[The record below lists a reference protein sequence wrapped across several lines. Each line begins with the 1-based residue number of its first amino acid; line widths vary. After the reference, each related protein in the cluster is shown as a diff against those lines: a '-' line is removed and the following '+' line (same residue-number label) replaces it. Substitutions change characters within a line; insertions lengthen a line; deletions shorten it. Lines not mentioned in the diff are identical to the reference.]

1 MKTQRS
7 PLSIAMKSNRRGQPD
22 PFTFVSLNS
31 FNSSWREEEGGCKTN
46 ERSEQRSSFCPRN
59 KSMSSKDSQC
69 RQQRLTSSP
78 HFMTKDTWMLAKR
91 RRRRRGMSLSFFDEF
106 QICKK
111 GRWHMFVAADDLTG
125 RHCIFEITL
134 RKVWQRNR
142 CGDRKKMTLQG
153 GGKHWQQVQHGKA
166 GSILV
171 LYCRSV
177 TWRKESLER
186 TDGEQRK
193 V

>member
-91 RRRRRGMSLSFFDEF
+91 GRGGGGGEGWALAFLMSSRSVKREGDTCL
-106 QICKK
+106 
-111 GRWHMFVAADDLTG
+111 
-125 RHCIFEITL
+125 
-134 RKVWQRNR
+134 WQRTTSR
-142 CGDRKKMTLQG
+142 GGIASLRLLWEKSDKGIDVVTEKKW
-153 GGKHWQQVQHGKA
+153 H
-166 GSILV
+166 
-171 LYCRSV
+171 CRGAENTDSRYNTV
-177 TWRKESLER
+177 KLE
-186 TDGEQRK
+186 
-193 V
+193 VY

>member
-91 RRRRRGMSLSFFDEF
+91 GRGAGGGGRGGGAGGGWALAFLMSSRSVKREGDTCLWQQTTSQGGIASLRLLWEKSD
-106 QICKK
+106 K
-111 GRWHMFVAADDLTG
+111 GIDVVT
-125 RHCIFEITL
+125 E
-134 RKVWQRNR
+134 
-142 CGDRKKMTLQG
+142 KKMSLQG
-153 GGKHWQQVQHGKA
+153 GEHWQQVQHGKA
-166 GSILV
+166 GNILV
-171 LYCRSV
+171 L
-177 TWRKESLER
+177 
-186 TDGEQRK
+186 
-193 V
+193 